1 MDFPNH
7 SKKPSLPGKPRAPA
21 FPGIAIGSVLVG
33 GLPWETPIGPK
44 TEKEKLDDIGS
55 SVKTKERQKKKEA
68 GPAGT
73 LVDRFTQ
80 STPAWTVSLS
90 VHMVVLLIL
99 ALWIVRDEIPKTI
112 RLTMSFNA
120 SVGRTDDKQVG
131 ISSIVSEEIS
141 EETEI
146 VITKEPP
153 VEDPAAS
160 PSEVP
165 ITVEVSSMA
174 SHAAPLVV
182 GTPLAGREPGSKQ
195 ILIAAHG
202 GGGRTEQAVAK
213 ALEWLARQQ
222 NKKTDLWSLTGPYKD
237 GGSQENQLAASAM
250 ALLAF
255 QGAGN
260 TTNQG
265 PYRDVIQ
272 RAWGKILAKQNP
284 DGVFEVGKVPLQHK
298 HYSHAQITIALCE
311 LYGMTKDPT
320 LEEPARRAIAY
331 AINAQG
337 PDGGWRYE
345 PGKPGDMSM
354 TGWFMMA
361 LKSAEMAGI
370 PVPAESFVQVNNFLD
385 IVAESDGARYGYQ
398 RPNLNKKPVAITK
411 AVSAEGL
418 LCRQYLGWKQNDP
431 RLIAGVELLL
441 ESPLDLSGEKDFYA
455 WYYVTQVCHHIQ
467 GSAWTRWN
475 SQMRDVLPDAQVESG
490 SERGSWDPALDH
502 WGSQAGRIFTTC
514 MATYML
520 EVYYR
525 YLPIYQQ
532 KSSQNK
538 IIFSDPSHGS
548 N

>member
-1 MDFPNH
+1 MDFPND

-21 FPGIAIGSVLVG
+21 FPDIAIGSVLVG
-33 GLPWETPIGPK
+33 GLPWKNANASK
-44 TEKEKLDDIGS
+44 TEKEKLGDISS
-55 SVKTKERQKKKEA
+55 SVKKKNRQGKKE
-68 GPAGT
+68 PESAGT
-73 LVDRFTQ
+73 LFERFIR

-90 VHMVVLLIL
+90 VHMVVVLIL
-99 ALWIVRDEIPKTI
+99 ALWNVHHEIPKTI

-120 SVGRTDDKQVG
+120 GVDRTDDKRVD
-131 ISSIVSEEIS
+131 IPSIASEEIP

-146 VITKEPP
+146 VMTNEPP
-153 VEDPAAS
+153 VEDPEAS

-165 ITVEVSSMA
+165 TTVDVSSMA
-174 SHAAPLVV
+174 SHEAPLVM

-202 GGGRTEQAVAK
+202 GGDRTEQAVGK

-260 TTNQG
+260 TINQG

-284 DGVFEVGKVPLQHK
+284 DGVFEVGKVPLHHK

-311 LYGMTKDPT
+311 MYGMTKNPIF
-320 LEEPARRAIAY
+320 EEPARRAIAY
-331 AINAQG
+331 AINSQG

-361 LKSAEMAGI
+361 LKSAEMAEI
-370 PVPAESFVQVNNFLD
+370 PVPAESFVQINNFLD
-385 IVAESDGARYGYQ
+385 LVAENDGARYGYQ
-398 RPNLNKKPVAITK
+398 RPNRNKKPVAITK

-418 LCRQYLGWKQNDP
+418 LCRQYLGWKHDDP

-441 ESPLDLSGEKDFYA
+441 DAPLDLSGEKDFYA

-467 GSAWTRWN
+467 GSAWKRWN

-525 YLPIYQQ
+525 HLPIYQQ
-532 KSSQNK
+532 KASQNK
-538 IIFSDPSHGS
+538 IILSDTSHGS